1 MAALLLGVTSCKQED
16 EPKYHNPT
24 EFKVNVP
31 ALQNQVLQLSSDMGD
46 LSTFNLFCSQPDYG
60 YSAICKYSALVSLDP
75 ECPAEDTDKT
85 LSLPATNPAMAAM
98 SPCISRSRRMPM
110 ETCSSS
116 PSYSPFSMPQR
127 LAVVP
132 QVRASPVLGS

>member
-46 LSTFNLFCSQPDYG
+46 LSTFNLFCSQPDYRMLG
-60 YSAICKYSALVSLDP
+60 HLQVFGPGVVLDP

-85 LSLPATNPAMAAM
+85 LSLLRHQLPAMAAM
-98 SPCISRSRRMPM
+98 AIKTYELAVALNKPQGLQPEEEYQTGYGRPASERLFPRRM
-110 ETCSSS
+110 
-116 PSYSPFSMPQR
+116 
-127 LAVVP
+127 
-132 QVRASPVLGS
+132 

>member
-1 MAALLLGVTSCKQED
+1 M
-16 EPKYHNPT
+16 
-24 EFKVNVP
+24 
-31 ALQNQVLQLSSDMGD
+31 LQLSSDMGD

-98 SPCISRSRRMPM
+98 AIKTYELAVAPQQALKGYNSEEEYQTGYDGQPPQGLFPRRM
-110 ETCSSS
+110 
-116 PSYSPFSMPQR
+116 
-127 LAVVP
+127 
-132 QVRASPVLGS
+132 